1 MLDIVRNLVSSIFG
15 KILLAIMV
23 LSFALWGVGDI
34 LSSGNS
40 QLAAKVGNEKISLNQ
55 FYSEFQET
63 VARYN
68 ETTSANLSL
77 KEAYERQLHN
87 ILLNDLIF
95 SKMVNDYA
103 KNNNILLN
111 DESLKTVVTD
121 LPQFKNENGNF
132 SRTKYKNF
140 IFNNFEKEELFLKK
154 IEDTIY
160 QGLIFENLNL
170 GNFLNESIVDIFYNY
185 EGEKR
190 TMSYFTLSKDDI
202 LIDTS
207 DKLLNDYF
215 QTNKNKYATDE
226 QIIVDYIEI
235 KLENF
240 LKIENITDEQIRNY
254 YLSNLDLYTVKENRD
269 IEFARFSS
277 RENALNFYKKLN
289 ENDESSLE
297 KFVAEN
303 SIQINKLSGFSGGTF
318 PNDIIEELNKLKQG
332 DVSKPLEYKDVGYY
346 IFKILNI
353 NDKKVRQFEE
363 VKVDIAN
370 YLASEEAFI
379 EFDNTVNEAD
389 NMLLNDFNF
398 LSISSNLS
406 NINVN
411 QSVNFSDLLSKF
423 DKNINFENLEPPIGY
438 LSDIIIMENVAYI
451 YNVKKRI
458 DSFIPSLNE
467 IKDKVT
473 IDYINSQ
480 TINELNSII
489 NDIITKLQ
497 FKNYSSFQTYAKNNN
512 LEIITID
519 GLKRT
524 NSDFTQETVNS
535 IFKINKGNIL
545 KVILSDKNM
554 GIGFIKEVTPPDN
567 LISNNFYNLIKN
579 NVENNFNLSLENVIG
594 EEIIKNTDYE
604 IYSQNIDRLFM

>member
-77 KEAYERQLHN
+77 KEAYERQLHT

-111 DESLKTVVTD
+111 DESLKTIVTD

-170 GNFLNESIVDIFYNY
+170 GNFLNDSIVDIFYNY

-254 YLSNLDLYTVKENRD
+254 YLSNLDFYTVKENRD

-297 KFVAEN
+297 KFIAEN

-318 PNDIIEELNKLKQG
+318 PDDIIEELNKLKQG

-353 NDKKVRQFEE
+353 NEKKVRQFEE

-489 NDIITKLQ
+489 NDIIIKLQ

-567 LISNNFYNLIKN
+567 VISNNFYNLIKN